1 MQIVDAQIHLW
12 ATGLPSN
19 KAHIQETSFTAKQA
33 ITLMDEAGVHAAII
47 HPPSWDPK
55 SHELALAA
63 VNDYP
68 NRFAS
73 KSSYFRERDTV
84 LEKQCC
90 TRLALYSP

>member
-55 SHELALAA
+55 SSKNHPTVFITASGNDVYGDHGDEVVTELSLIHI
-63 VNDYP
+63 
-68 NRFAS
+68 
-73 KSSYFRERDTV
+73 
-84 LEKQCC
+84 
-90 TRLALYSP
+90 

>member
-12 ATGLPSN
+12 ATGLPNN

-55 SHELALAA
+55 SHELASLL
-63 VNDYP
+63 
-68 NRFAS
+68 S
-73 KSSYFRERDTV
+73 TII
-84 LEKQCC
+84 QI
-90 TRLALYSP
+90 ALQSWEHYL